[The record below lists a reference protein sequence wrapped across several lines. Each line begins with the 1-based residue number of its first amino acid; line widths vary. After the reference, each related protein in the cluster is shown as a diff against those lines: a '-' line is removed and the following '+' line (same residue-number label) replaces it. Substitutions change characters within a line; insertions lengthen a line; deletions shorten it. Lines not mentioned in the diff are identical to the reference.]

1 MTQLHPKDVSASDRR
16 FARVLW
22 HTVETIHAV
31 TYFAEESTQASAAAG
46 VRGFWRT
53 YFGFR
58 AAPLGA
64 CSSAVVTATFFG
76 FSPDMVD
83 RAIPAAW
90 ALLTPEAYL
99 DLRAASAA
107 KALRRLV
114 PSIDNQMSECR
125 TIDLLDSVNSSTGSA
140 GRSLFAGNVA
150 VGRRV
155 DRVER
160 LWQTCTTM
168 REFRGDGH
176 IAALTTAGLVAPE
189 ALCLFAAD
197 NRMPLAVFEQSR
209 GWSADD
215 LKVARARLEDRG
227 LIDGTGA
234 TAAGRRLRQDVER
247 TTDELAAASSYH
259 LNLTQRETLIATLN
273 PIALTIA
280 ASGLIPYPN
289 PIGLP
294 DVSHRFPSDL
304 DTGPADRTAQ
314 PAA

>member
-1 MTQLHPKDVSASDRR
+1 MTSPQSRVASASERQ
-16 FARVLW
+16 FARALW
-22 HTVETIHAV
+22 HAVETIHAV

-76 FSPDMVD
+76 FSPDMVQ
-83 RAIPAAW
+83 RAVPAAW
-90 ALLTPEAYL
+90 DLLPPEAYL
-99 DLRAASAA
+99 DLRATSAA
-107 KALRRLV
+107 VALRRLV
-114 PSIDNQMSECR
+114 PSIEDQVSASR
-125 TIDLLDSVNSSTGSA
+125 TLEVLDSANSSCDPA
-140 GRSLFAGNVA
+140 GRPLFAGNLA
-150 VGRRV
+150 VSPPA

-160 LWQTCTTM
+160 LWQHCTTM

-176 IAALTTAGLVAPE
+176 VAALTKAGLTATE

-197 NRMPLAVFEQSR
+197 NAVPLQVFEKSR

-215 LKVARARLEDRG
+215 LALARARLEDRDV
-227 LIDGTGA
+227 IDEGGVTSS
-234 TAAGRRLRQDVER
+234 GRRLRQDVER
-247 TTDELAAASSYH
+247 TTDELAAASTLH
-259 LNLTQRETLIATLN
+259 LDSIQREALMATLS

-280 ASGLIPYPN
+280 TSGLIPYPN

-294 DVSHRFPSDL
+294 DMNHETLPGLDQGPS
-304 DTGPADRTAQ
+304 
-314 PAA
+314 